1 MCWTSRER
9 ERWLE
14 EEFRR
19 TEEPEQPV
27 MVEDDEEHADVARE
41 RQSERELVE
50 A

>member
-14 EEFRR
+14 EELRR
-19 TEEPEQPV
+19 TEEPEQPI
-27 MVEDDEEHADVARE
+27 MVEDEEERPVVVRE
-41 RQSERELVE
+41 HESERELVE

>member
-14 EEFRR
+14 EELRR
-19 TEEPEQPV
+19 TEEPQQPV
-27 MVEDDEEHADVARE
+27 AVEDEEERPDVARE
-41 RQSERELVE
+41 HESERELVE